1 MGGEFGQWREWD
13 HNQSLDWHLLEY
25 FPHRG
30 VQRLVKDLNE
40 LYRKE
45 KALHEL
51 DCDPAGFE
59 WVDFSDYEQSVIS
72 FLRKSRSGEMVLV
85 VLNFTPVPRY
95 NYRVGV
101 PKGGLWLEIFNSD
114 SELYGG
120 ANIGNMG
127 RVMAEDVP
135 FHGRPYSLSL
145 TLPPLGA
152 VFLKPAYG
160 IS

>member
-1 MGGEFGQWREWD
+1 
-13 HNQSLDWHLLEY
+13 
-25 FPHRG
+25 
-30 VQRLVKDLNE
+30 
-40 LYRKE
+40 
-45 KALHEL
+45 
-51 DCDPAGFE
+51 
-59 WVDFSDYEQSVIS
+59 
-72 FLRKSRSGEMVLV
+72 MVLAV
-85 VLNFTPVPRY
+85 FSLTPVPRY

-101 PKGGLWLEIFNSD
+101 PKGGLWLEISNSD

-145 TLPPLGA
+145 SA
-152 VFLKPAYG
+152 VFLKPAYD

>member
-1 MGGEFGQWREWD
+1 
-13 HNQSLDWHLLEY
+13 LEY

-45 KALHEL
+45 RALHEL

-72 FLRKSRSGEMVLV
+72 FLRRSRSGEIVLV

-101 PKGGLWLEIFNSD
+101 PKGGLWLEVFNSD

-127 RVMAEDVP
+127 RVMTEDVP
-135 FHGRPYSLSL
+135 FHGRQYSLSL

-152 VFLKPAYG
+152 VFLKPAYD

>member
-1 MGGEFGQWREWD
+1 
-13 HNQSLDWHLLEY
+13 
-25 FPHRG
+25 
-30 VQRLVKDLNE
+30 
-40 LYRKE
+40 
-45 KALHEL
+45 
-51 DCDPAGFE
+51 
-59 WVDFSDYEQSVIS
+59 
-72 FLRKSRSGEMVLV
+72 
-85 VLNFTPVPRY
+85 
-95 NYRVGV
+95 
-101 PKGGLWLEIFNSD
+101 LEIFNSD

-152 VFLKPAYG
+152 VFLKPACD

>member
-1 MGGEFGQWREWD
+1 
-13 HNQSLDWHLLEY
+13 
-25 FPHRG
+25 
-30 VQRLVKDLNE
+30 VKDLNE

-45 KALHEL
+45 RALHEL

-72 FLRKSRSGEMVLV
+72 FLRKSKSGEMVLV

-145 TLPPLGA
+145 TPTFGCGLFKACLGYI
-152 VFLKPAYG
+152 LRKG
-160 IS
+160 INTVVVSHPKDLLFYNLI